1 MDSVDDGYRNPKRL
15 IPTSPGIARCVWHL
29 DDVGLVF
36 ENASDCFHGQR
47 PHLGNLSRR
56 VVAFDSHC
64 EGRTLVIFDSDAYTA
79 AAPRME
85 SLRTAGARDGFAAG

>member
-1 MDSVDDGYRNPKRL
+1 MDSVDDGHRNPKRL
-15 IPTSPGIARCVWHL
+15 IPTSPGVARGVGHF
-29 DDVGLVF
+29 DYVGLIF
-36 ENASDCFHGQR
+36 ENASDRFHGQR
-47 PHLGNLSRR
+47 PHLGDFGRR

-64 EGRTLVIFDSDAYTA
+64 EGRTLVILDSDAYTA